1 MVFIPGMSKWF
12 FILKIRGVVISLCV
26 CVGLTKYFQTA
37 KISNDVPTL
46 FNQLLSDY
54 LFISEMRGKD
64 LKAI

>member
-12 FILKIRGVVISLCV
+12 LFKKSGLVITSLCV
-26 CVGLTKYFQTA
+26 CVGLTKYFQIA

-54 LFISEMRGKD
+54 LFISEMRGID